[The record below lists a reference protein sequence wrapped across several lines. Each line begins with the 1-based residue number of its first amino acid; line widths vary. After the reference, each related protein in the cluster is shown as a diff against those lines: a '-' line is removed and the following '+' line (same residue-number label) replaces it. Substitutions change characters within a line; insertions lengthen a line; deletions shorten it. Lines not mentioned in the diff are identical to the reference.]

1 MAENA
6 RDQAI
11 QQVKN
16 FRWYDMTAPA
26 EIKGPAFYPR
36 GYSLRAY
43 LALLPKETNGGRNLS
58 HPLNQSRLRPRSI
71 APLLEL
77 PHVTSWRK
85 ATSTSAFSAPTSG
98 HINVER
104 ITWFTCHLLEAC
116 MKHHDGSGSDLP
128 AP

>member
-26 EIKGPAFYPR
+26 EIKGQAFYPR

-43 LALLPKETNGGRNLS
+43 LALLPKETSGGGKSLS
-58 HPLNQSRLRPRSI
+58 PPGPVAIETALYRSPAGITPRDLLEKSHFHQCLQGPDKRPYQRQADHLVHLSSPRSVHETPGWI
-71 APLLEL
+71 
-77 PHVTSWRK
+77 RQ
-85 ATSTSAFSAPTSG
+85 
-98 HINVER
+98 
-104 ITWFTCHLLEAC
+104 
-116 MKHHDGSGSDLP
+116 
-128 AP
+128 